1 MNIFVGSLPFKIEES
16 ELQEIFEEYGTVT
29 SVKIITDRATGRSKG
44 YGFVEMSNDEEAKKA
59 IDELNNAEIEGR
71 TIVVNKAEEKKEG
84 SRPSGGGFRGG
95 NSGGGFRGGN
105 SGGGFRGG
113 DRGGFRGGDRGGD
126 RGGFN
131 KGGFN
136 KGGSAG
142 GNRRSDY

>member
-16 ELQEIFEEYGTVT
+16 ELQEIFEEYGEVT

-44 YGFVEMSNDEEAKKA
+44 FGFVEMTNEEEAKKA
-59 IDELNNAEIEGR
+59 IEELNNAEIEGR

-95 NSGGGFRGGN
+95 SGGGGYRG
-105 SGGGFRGG
+105 GG
-113 DRGGFRGGDRGGD
+113 DRGGSG
-126 RGGFN
+126 
-131 KGGFN
+131 GGFN

-142 GNRRSDY
+142 GNRRSEY